1 MYIKKSYINILV
13 LIFSIS
19 LYIVFGGQGCSQ
31 GFTTSTQQSSV
42 SPVIQALQPNLDD
55 EENDPNKPSFSLV
68 YGKQVLDHYNSC
80 LGYGAVSSRTSA
92 RWEEKKGTIS
102 ENGKVKSLTAPMLV
116 AATSIAGEVCK
127 DLVDIEKQTPRLML
141 GVNFLSQDLPT
152 SNSIKTAI
160 RRLSRSCWARDEDPL
175 EAQLIEDSLYQ
186 NFGTT
191 SEASKAEKSMLYL
204 CTAMLSSLDTI
215 TR

>member
-1 MYIKKSYINILV
+1 MTIKKSYINILV
-13 LIFSIS
+13 VIFSIS
-19 LYIVFGGQGCSQ
+19 LYIIVGGQGCSK
-31 GFTTSTQQSSV
+31 GFTTSTQENSPSV
-42 SPVIQALQPNLDD
+42 IKDLQTNLDD

-68 YGKQVLDHYNSC
+68 YGKQILDHYNSC

-92 RWEEKKGTIS
+92 MWEEKKGTIS

-127 DLVDIEKQTPRLML
+127 DLVDTEKNAPRLML
-141 GVNFLSQDLPT
+141 GINFNSQDLPS
-152 SNSIKTAI
+152 SNNIKAAI
-160 RRLSRSCWARDEDPL
+160 RRLARSCWARDEDPF
-175 EAQLIEDSLYQ
+175 ESQIIEDSLYQ
-186 NFGTT
+186 TFGTT
-191 SEASKAEKSMLYL
+191 AEASKSEKSMIYL